1 MQLSKFTDYAFRT
14 LIYLGKNREDMA
26 IVSDLAKEL
35 DISEHHLKKVV
46 NKLSRNEYIIST
58 KGRSGGLKLGLE
70 PEEIN
75 LGEVVR
81 LTEENLNL
89 VECMNDPKLCP
100 LMNNGCKL
108 KGIISVSLK
117 SFLEEMGK
125 HTLNDIL

>member
-1 MQLSKFTDYAFRT
+1 M
-14 LIYLGKNREDMA
+14 
-26 IVSDLAKEL
+26 
-35 DISEHHLKKVV
+35 
-46 NKLSRNEYIIST
+46 IST